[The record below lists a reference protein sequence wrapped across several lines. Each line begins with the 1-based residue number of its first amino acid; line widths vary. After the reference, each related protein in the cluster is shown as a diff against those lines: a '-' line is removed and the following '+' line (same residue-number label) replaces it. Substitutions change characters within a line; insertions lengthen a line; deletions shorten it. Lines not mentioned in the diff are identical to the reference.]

1 MWVSVGKGSDD
12 IRALSAFADALF
24 SAPKLSNID
33 LLYNRIGES
42 GANVLLPAVQDN
54 PKIDEFLVDATLPI
68 ELFELLFR
76 RSSGKKG
83 KKGKGKKGKGGGKKK
98 KK

>member
-1 MWVSVGKGSDD
+1 
-12 IRALSAFADALF
+12 
-24 SAPKLSNID
+24 
-33 LLYNRIGES
+33 
-42 GANVLLPAVQDN
+42 
-54 PKIDEFLVDATLPI
+54 VDATLPM